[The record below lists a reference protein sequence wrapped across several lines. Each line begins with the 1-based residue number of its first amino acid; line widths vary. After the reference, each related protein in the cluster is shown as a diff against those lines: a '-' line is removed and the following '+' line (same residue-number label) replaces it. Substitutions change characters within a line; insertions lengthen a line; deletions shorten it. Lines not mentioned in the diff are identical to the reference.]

1 LFTSG
6 TTSSAPTTR
15 IITRSARMD
24 QRMGG
29 STSVGVAS
37 VMASLLVLVSALV
50 PVLVLVLGLG
60 AGEGGPGRSPSTL
73 LV

>member
-1 LFTSG
+1 
-6 TTSSAPTTR
+6 
-15 IITRSARMD
+15 MD

-29 STSVGVAS
+29 STSAGVAS

-50 PVLVLVLGLG
+50 PVLALVLVLGLG
-60 AGEGGPGRSPSTL
+60 ASEGGPGRSPSTL